1 MKNISFLLLVLVA
14 LVSCEKPSDC
24 VESTGEFVSR
34 DVLIDM
40 PTANDSIKKI
50 YVEKGIE
57 LIVSEGPI
65 FKVTIQTGS
74 NLIDDI
80 EVSREGNMLR
90 LKDNTTCNWV
100 REFGQTKVLVT
111 TPKLEEIYSKTD
123 RNISSNGVLTF
134 SKLKIV
140 SVDDN
145 ADHLEGAGTGDFFIN
160 VNNNELQIESNNVSR
175 FYLSG
180 NTTLAKFLLWAGDS
194 RIEAQNLNATNIEV
208 FHRGSN
214 DMTVKPLNSIY
225 GVINSTG
232 NVILTNNPPTVN
244 VQQLY
249 QGHLIYN

>member
-1 MKNISFLLLVLVA
+1 MKKISFLILVVIA

-34 DVLIDM
+34 DVFIDM
-40 PTANDSIKKI
+40 PTVNDSIKKI
-50 YVEKGIE
+50 FVEKGIE

-80 EVSREGNMLR
+80 DVTREGNMLR

-100 REFGQTKVLVT
+100 RQFGQTKVLVT

-134 SKLKIV
+134 PRLKI
-140 SVDDN
+140 SSLDDN
-145 ADHLEGAGTGDFFIN
+145 ADRLEGAGIGDFFIN
-160 VNNNELQIESNNVSR
+160 VNNDELQIESNNVSR

-180 NTTLAKFLLWAGDS
+180 NTTLAKFFFWAGDS
-194 RIEAQNLNATNIEV
+194 RIEASTLNATDIEV

-232 NVILTNNPPTVN
+232 NVILKNIPPTVN

-249 QGHLIYN
+249 QGQLIYN

>member
-1 MKNISFLLLVLVA
+1 MVLIA
-14 LVSCEKPSDC
+14 FISCEKPSDC
-24 VESTGEFVSR
+24 VESTGEIVSR
-34 DVLIDM
+34 EVFVEM

-50 YVEKGIE
+50 FVEKGIE

-80 EVSREGNMLR
+80 EVRREGNMLR

-134 SKLKIV
+134 PRLKIL
-140 SVDDN
+140 SLDDN
-145 ADHLEGAGTGDFFIN
+145 ADQLEGAGTGDFFFA
-160 VNNNELQIESNNVSR
+160 VNNAELQIESNNVSR

-180 NTTLAKFLLWAGDS
+180 NTTLARFLLWAGDS
-194 RIEAQNLNATNIEV
+194 RIQAENLNATDIEI

-232 NVILTNNPPTVN
+232 NVILTNNPPTIN

-249 QGHLIYN
+249 QGQLIYN